1 MNENS
6 KLRCAAADLGAG
18 SGRVIV
24 GQIVR
29 DQLHLTEA
37 HRFQTPLRRN
47 GDQGSRC
54 EGCDRSYFCWDIDAI
69 EKHVLTGIQAAASP
83 LASVGVDSWGVDYL
97 LLDESGRR
105 IGCPVSYRD
114 PRTEGVM
121 ERVFGRVPRD
131 EVYRRTGIQFQP
143 FNTLYQLAA
152 TSAQEPSW
160 LAGARRLLMVPD
172 YLHYRLSGV
181 AVAETTNAS
190 TTQLLAVG
198 GDWDADLLAAAG
210 VDKRLMGRLV
220 EPGTVL
226 GDMAAAIGPQGGIK
240 VIAPPTHDTASAVA
254 GAPLKS
260 IDEAYIS
267 SGTWSLMG
275 IESWWPYATPAA
287 MTMNVS
293 NERGYE
299 RRYRVLKNIMGLWL
313 IQRVAHEMNVAI
325 DDGLIAA
332 ARAAIPWRSIVN
344 PDDGRFLNPTSMTDS
359 IRGFCSRTDQPEP
372 VTPAD
377 LARCIFD
384 SLALSY
390 RKTKAE
396 LEALK
401 GSPLTK
407 IRIIGGG
414 SKNVLLNQLCAD
426 ACGVPVSAGPA
437 ETSAIGNICVQLI
450 ALGGLRDLDDARRL
464 VRRSFPIVEY
474 MPRAS
479 VPDSVWTR
487 FNQLKTPEA
496 HERIRL

>member
-1 MNENS
+1 MPGVLS
-6 KLRCAAADLGAG
+6 GPADRGDDGAG
-18 SGRVIV
+18 
-24 GQIVR
+24 VR
-29 DQLHLTEA
+29 Q
-37 HRFQTPLRRN
+37 
-47 GDQGSRC
+47 
-54 EGCDRSYFCWDIDAI
+54 
-69 EKHVLTGIQAAASP
+69 
-83 LASVGVDSWGVDYL
+83 
-97 LLDESGRR
+97 
-105 IGCPVSYRD
+105 
-114 PRTEGVM
+114 
-121 ERVFGRVPRD
+121 VPRD

-254 GAPLKS
+254 GAPLES

-332 ARAAIPWRSIVN
+332 ARAAIPVALDRQ
-344 PDDGRFLNPTSMTDS
+344 
-359 IRGFCSRTDQPEP
+359 SR
-372 VTPAD
+372 
-377 LARCIFD
+377 
-384 SLALSY
+384 
-390 RKTKAE
+390 
-396 LEALK
+396 
-401 GSPLTK
+401 
-407 IRIIGGG
+407 
-414 SKNVLLNQLCAD
+414 
-426 ACGVPVSAGPA
+426 
-437 ETSAIGNICVQLI
+437 
-450 ALGGLRDLDDARRL
+450 
-464 VRRSFPIVEY
+464 
-474 MPRAS
+474 
-479 VPDSVWTR
+479 
-487 FNQLKTPEA
+487 
-496 HERIRL
+496 